1 MALWSEATIIPD
13 GAEGNW
19 TLVASADEY
28 IWTNKDICWLDSET
42 ASEPTAEV
50 AYQGTAAQ
58 IAPDDPEPEPEPEP
72 TKDSRS
78 VSMMMGYIVGQAI
91 RK

>member
-1 MALWSEATIIPD
+1 M
-13 GAEGNW
+13 
-19 TLVASADEY
+19 VCQADRY
-28 IWTNKDICWLDSET
+28 IWTNKDIDLLDQT
-42 ASEPTAEV
+42 LSEPTAEV